1 MFVLTRVS
9 PAKLYA
15 RIEEANASTHLMAEI
30 AKEAGQ
36 QAHTVTEIANTNL
49 HSMEDINEA
58 DEQLAKNAENLHSLI
73 YQFKY

>member
-30 AKEAGQ
+30 AKEA
-36 QAHTVTEIANTNL
+36 HTVTEIANTNL

-58 DEQLAKNAENLHSLI
+58 AEQLAKNAENLHSLI